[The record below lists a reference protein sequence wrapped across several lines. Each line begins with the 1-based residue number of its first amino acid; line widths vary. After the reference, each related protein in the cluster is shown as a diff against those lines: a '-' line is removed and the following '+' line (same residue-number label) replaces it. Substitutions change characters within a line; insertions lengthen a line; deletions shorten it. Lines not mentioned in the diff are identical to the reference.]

1 MTEPTKQY
9 PECMCDIETFGMGP
23 DGAIVGIAAA
33 MFDLQTQEI
42 GPTFKRAVNLA
53 TSVEVGMSLKPSTIM
68 FWMGQPEEAR
78 RSIMWNT
85 VRLTDALTDFNTYV
99 AEHSR
104 PRDLRMYGN
113 APSFDLVILQTA
125 YRLTGIACPWHYTNE
140 RDFRTIRA
148 MYPSVEYDTTKK
160 GKEAHDP
167 LVDVKFQIEHLFAIK
182 NRNKGNP

>member
-1 MTEPTKQY
+1 MT
-9 PECMCDIETFGMGP
+9 DIETMGMSP

-33 MFDLQTQEI
+33 MFDMEKQEI

-53 TSVEVGMSLKPSTIM
+53 TSVGVGMTLKPSTIM

-85 VRLTDALTDFNTYV
+85 VSIQSALTDFNEWM

-104 PRDLRMYGN
+104 PRDLRVYGN
-113 APSFDLVILQTA
+113 SPSFDLVILQSA

-148 MYPSVEYDTTKK
+148 MYPSVEYDTDEK

-167 LVDVKFQIEHLFAIK
+167 LVDVEFQIRHLFKIK
-182 NRNKGNP
+182 NRARKPN

>member
-1 MTEPTKQY
+1 MWFDCMT
-9 PECMCDIETFGMGP
+9 DIETMGMSP

-33 MFDLQTQEI
+33 MFDMEKQEI

-53 TSVEVGMSLKPSTIM
+53 TSVGVGMTLKPSTIM

-85 VRLTDALTDFNTYV
+85 VSIQSALTDFNEWM

-104 PRDLRMYGN
+104 PRDLRVYGN
-113 APSFDLVILQTA
+113 SPSFDLVILQSA

-148 MYPSVEYDTTKK
+148 PAPTCKRTRRLLPPRQVDRSLQGHRRLDPAARTTPTRRVQS
-160 GKEAHDP
+160 A
-167 LVDVKFQIEHLFAIK
+167 
-182 NRNKGNP
+182 R